1 MFLKLAPKRLHT
13 PLLILFTLAVF
24 IFAGSYR
31 SESAPVNFYFMP
43 VFLAVCVLCDIIIT
57 TIAFSHSRAFN
68 NRQTYAIGGAYLASA
83 ILAAFIIA
91 DYPTA
96 LAVGATFNYDSNSI
110 WLWFLLEIS
119 APICAAILISL
130 PQSLSLRRTV
140 AFVLLG
146 CLLASFIGPLISRFI
161 PLLTETC
168 NHYHCE
174 LTIRSGL
181 VYISGLVNF
190 LCLSFLW
197 FKLKNKGL
205 IEQCFLFTLFL
216 LVLDDAFSLS
226 WQARY
231 TVGWYTWKIMI
242 MLLKLAMLMIVLLR
256 MMDDYKLI
264 DENNRRH
271 YRQSI
276 TDDLTGLHNRR
287 YFAQNTPALWEENKA
302 SGQHIGLIMLDVDK
316 FKKYNDHYG
325 HLAGDRCLAKI
336 GHALDLSGNRDGNLV
351 ARMGGEEF
359 AMFIP
364 STDKQ
369 QLAQVCERIRLAIA
383 ELKIPHVGNPEGDHY
398 VSMSIGAVLVDP
410 SQTALDISGTMNLA
424 DKMLYLAKKQGRNQ
438 SKTISESEFTPQ
450 MSEQL

>member
-1 MFLKLAPKRLHT
+1 
-13 PLLILFTLAVF
+13 
-24 IFAGSYR
+24 
-31 SESAPVNFYFMP
+31 
-43 VFLAVCVLCDIIIT
+43 
-57 TIAFSHSRAFN
+57 
-68 NRQTYAIGGAYLASA
+68 
-83 ILAAFIIA
+83 
-91 DYPTA
+91 
-96 LAVGATFNYDSNSI
+96 
-110 WLWFLLEIS
+110 
-119 APICAAILISL
+119 
-130 PQSLSLRRTV
+130 
-140 AFVLLG
+140 
-146 CLLASFIGPLISRFI
+146 
-161 PLLTETC
+161 
-168 NHYHCE
+168 
-174 LTIRSGL
+174 
-181 VYISGLVNF
+181 
-190 LCLSFLW
+190 
-197 FKLKNKGL
+197 
-205 IEQCFLFTLFL
+205 
-216 LVLDDAFSLS
+216 
-226 WQARY
+226 
-231 TVGWYTWKIMI
+231 
-242 MLLKLAMLMIVLLR
+242 MLMIVLLR

-336 GHALDLSGNRDGNLV
+336 GHALDLAGNHDGNLV

-369 QLAQVCERIRLAIA
+369 QLAKLCERIRLAIT
-383 ELKIPHVGNPEGDHY
+383 ELKIPHVRNPEGDHY

-410 SQTALDISGTMNLA
+410 SQTNLDISGTMNLA

-438 SKTISESEFTPQ
+438 SKTISEGEFTPQ